1 MPRCQNLEKKFHA
14 KLFADQNLYSNP
26 SIALKLIRAYAGCGE
41 LGSARNLFDEIP
53 EKNIIFF
60 NVMIRGYVAHL
71 KYQDALC
78 VFKSMSSHVIR
89 ADHYTYPCVLKACS
103 GSGNLWVGL
112 QAHAAVYKVGLNLNV
127 FVRKGYGKCGC
138 LVKARKVLDGMPVK
152 DIVSWN
158 SMVAGYA
165 EKENFDD
172 AFMICREMES
182 IKLRPDAG
190 TMASLLPAVTNTSSE
205 NVLFVK

>member
-1 MPRCQNLEKKFHA
+1 MDSSLVYVIARGNLKTIKRCWSLLILHLMIVGRCYFSRYFATASRLPIRRPKHNQQNVILTQEMFNQILNSCPDAKTLKKFHA

-26 SIALKLIRAYAGCGE
+26 SIALKLIRVYAGCGE

-89 ADHYTYPCVLKACS
+89 ADHYT
-103 GSGNLWVGL
+103 
-112 QAHAAVYKVGLNLNV
+112 
-127 FVRKGYGKCGC
+127 
-138 LVKARKVLDGMPVK
+138 
-152 DIVSWN
+152 
-158 SMVAGYA
+158 
-165 EKENFDD
+165 
-172 AFMICREMES
+172 
-182 IKLRPDAG
+182 
-190 TMASLLPAVTNTSSE
+190 
-205 NVLFVK
+205 